1 MYILL
6 FTYPEAET
14 EHTLLKT
21 RILVWQKKERGK
33 KENTVLIN
41 KKRSAQIFKAYKGR
55 PE

>member
-21 RILVWQKKERGK
+21 RTLVWQK

-41 KKRSAQIFKAYKGR
+41 KKRSAQIFKAYKGK

>member
-21 RILVWQKKERGK
+21 RILVWQKKE
-33 KENTVLIN
+33 NTVLIN
-41 KKRSAQIFKAYKGR
+41 KKRSAQIFKAYKGK